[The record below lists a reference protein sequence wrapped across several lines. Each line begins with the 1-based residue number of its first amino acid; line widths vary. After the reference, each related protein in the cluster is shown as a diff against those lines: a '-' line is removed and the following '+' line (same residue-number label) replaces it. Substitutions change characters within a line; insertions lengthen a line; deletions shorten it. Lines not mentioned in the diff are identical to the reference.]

1 MMFGRRHF
9 RIIVC
14 LVALVSVSL
23 GAGKEP
29 AVNQA
34 APDFQA
40 TTADGQVVSL
50 ADFKGQV
57 LVLDFWA
64 SGCAPCKKQL
74 PLLDSYYRLEKK
86 FGLQVLAVAT
96 ENSMSMRQLKRVAA
110 ALTVPVV
117 GGFKGDYG
125 PVQSVPINYVIDR
138 AGVLRY
144 AKAAVLTLD
153 DMNAVL
159 IPLLREHESPE
170 LEIHGPGDERTMNGS

>member
-1 MMFGRRHF
+1 MACFA
-9 RIIVC
+9 
-14 LVALVSVSL
+14 ALVSVGL
-23 GAGKEP
+23 GGAREP

-40 TTADGQVVSL
+40 LTADGKAISL

-57 LVLDFWA
+57 LLLDFWA
-64 SGCAPCKKQL
+64 GGCAPCKKQL

-96 ENSMSMRQLKRVAA
+96 ENSMSMGQFKRVAA
-110 ALTVPVV
+110 ALAVPVV
-117 GGFKGDYG
+117 SGFKGDYG
-125 PVQSVPINYVIDR
+125 PLQSVPINYVIDR

-170 LEIHGPGDERTMNGS
+170 LEIHGPGDEKTMNGS

>member
-1 MMFGRRHF
+1 MLGAAKDIFMIFGRRHF
-9 RIIVC
+9 RLIVC
-14 LVALVSVSL
+14 LAALASVSL
-23 GAGKEP
+23 GAVKDP

-40 TTADGQVVSL
+40 TTADGRAVSL

-57 LVLDFWA
+57 LVLDFWT

-110 ALTVPVV
+110 ALAVPV
-117 GGFKGDYG
+117 GTSFKGDYG
-125 PVQSVPINYVIDR
+125 PVQSVPVNYVIDR

-144 AKAAVLTLD
+144 VKASVLTLD
-153 DMNAVL
+153 DMNALL
-159 IPLLREHESPE
+159 IPLLREQESPE
-170 LEIHGPGDERTMNGS
+170 L